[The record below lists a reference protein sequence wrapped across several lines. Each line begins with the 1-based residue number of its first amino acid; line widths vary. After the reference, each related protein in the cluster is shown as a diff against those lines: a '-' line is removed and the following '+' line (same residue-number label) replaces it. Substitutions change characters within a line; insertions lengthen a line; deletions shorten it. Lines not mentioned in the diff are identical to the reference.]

1 MAQTFKFYRTAV
13 FLGFMSIVIHN
24 IPKNAEKIV
33 FHPAIEI
40 LRNDHKTSSHFVIGA
55 DIICSIK
62 ASVER
67 VLTSPDEH
75 VFGPGQNPCSIP
87 KWYAPKAALK
97 NAVSYTHLTLPT
109 NREE

>member
-1 MAQTFKFYRTAV
+1 MLFALVLQGSPCF
-13 FLGFMSIVIHN
+13 
-24 IPKNAEKIV
+24 
-33 FHPAIEI
+33 
-40 LRNDHKTSSHFVIGA
+40 SSHFVIGA

-97 NAVSYTHLTLPT
+97 NDAPL
-109 NREE
+109 EM

>member
-1 MAQTFKFYRTAV
+1 
-13 FLGFMSIVIHN
+13 MSIVTHN

-97 NAVSYTHLTLPT
+97 NDAPLEMYAIFAIKV
-109 NREE
+109 